1 MKIFTL
7 DKSYTVVCDW
17 KKTRTAF
24 KHVATVLCNGSEV
37 YSTKICYLNRT
48 WESYEYQS
56 VLHKAINGF
65 FYAKQAKRYI
75 TKLERKPKE
84 RTPHLKAVSTA
95 CAIGEI
101 LCQTKAEKNAWKK
114 RMLSTVHGIS
124 FPEDF
129 DQLPEDEK
137 TLRLD
142 GALNQIKEA

>member
-7 DKSYTVVCDW
+7 NKQYSVVCNSV
-17 KKTRTAF
+17 KTRSGF
-24 KHVATVLCNGSEV
+24 KHTAVLCCNSSRV
-37 YSTKICYLNRT
+37 YETKVCYLNRT

-65 FYAKQAKRYI
+65 FDEKQAKKFI
-75 TKLERKPKE
+75 AKLERKPKE

-101 LCQTKAEKNAWKK
+101 LCQTQAEKNAWKK

-129 DQLPEDEK
+129 DNLPEDEK